1 MHAARGGP
9 SCCTG
14 ALWLAPIPPT
24 KLHADG
30 AARRANHAH
39 RAIDGCDRTSQTAG
53 RLAIKRRTDTTCNTT
68 SLSLASVRSLPSAP
82 EGAEGTSRSWGDA
95 GAFELHFTSHVT
107 PRTTIATI
115 VPLLKVQGTI
125 HTLTH
130 SRSRCLASPGTS
142 LASSLYTQLAKDS
155 PRLASRLLS
164 AYETIHSHTQ
174 VTRNTPISQPFL
186 VRLYALSVLRVSS
199 SSQLSRPSS
208 LPPLS

>member
-9 SCCTG
+9 SCRTG

-30 AARRANHAH
+30 AVRRANHAH

-53 RLAIKRRTDTTCNTT
+53 RLAIKRRTDTTCNTIRY
-68 SLSLASVRSLPSAP
+68 LARVRTLPLRGRRSLRDH
-82 EGAEGTSRSWGDA
+82 GGTRELLIAFYIPRHRS
-95 GAFELHFTSHVT
+95 
-107 PRTTIATI
+107 RTTIATI

-142 LASSLYTQLAKDS
+142 LASSLHTARQRLAKTRQS
-155 PRLASRLLS
+155 ALASQRATTCCFNL
-164 AYETIHSHTQ
+164 T
-174 VTRNTPISQPFL
+174 FG
-186 VRLYALSVLRVSS
+186 
-199 SSQLSRPSS
+199 SSQNL
-208 LPPLS
+208 

>member
-1 MHAARGGP
+1 MRVACNGP
-9 SCCTG
+9 SCRTG

-24 KLHADG
+24 KLHAEG
-30 AARRANHAH
+30 AVRRANHAN

-53 RLAIKRRTDTTCNTT
+53 RLAIKRRTDTTCNTS
-68 SLSLASVRSLPSAP
+68 SLSRPSAP
-82 EGAEGTSRSWGDA
+82 RAGGRRSLRDHGGTR
-95 GAFELHFTSHVT
+95 ELLNCIYIPRHR

-142 LASSLYTQLAKDS
+142 ARVIATQLAKDS

-208 LPPLS
+208 LPPRS